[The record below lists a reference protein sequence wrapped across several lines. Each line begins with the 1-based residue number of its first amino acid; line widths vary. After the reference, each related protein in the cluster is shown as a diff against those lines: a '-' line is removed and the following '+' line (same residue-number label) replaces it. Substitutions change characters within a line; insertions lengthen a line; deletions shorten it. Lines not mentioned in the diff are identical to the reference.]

1 MTQPESDTTLKK
13 TQAVLRGHG
22 DDLAGHHLILKISK
36 EAWSGVR
43 YMRVDRAPLTVSP
56 LSAKTSTDPAVD
68 TYLRGAGSLATTWG
82 ILDGWLYNLRGSMR
96 SEQSYYRVDELHPMG
111 SNRAS
116 NQWSCPLKRVSFWSR
131 VAQGFSPLVP
141 SPGRNARLFG
151 EASGRNML
159 HGTRSHPT
167 QMFASLYDKLANV
180 VTSNG
185 FCYCVRGSDCQI
197 DGGTEPDAGRRECSL
212 LETIRSMYDGRFR
225 QVRHLTGA
233 STPACAQQ
241 LDWPFV
247 GGWMRDL
254 SQAPARYTEA
264 QARSATDEGTC
275 NVLDRLPPFQYR

>member
-1 MTQPESDTTLKK
+1 MIHCTL
-13 TQAVLRGHG
+13 
-22 DDLAGHHLILKISK
+22 
-36 EAWSGVR
+36 
-43 YMRVDRAPLTVSP
+43 
-56 LSAKTSTDPAVD
+56 
-68 TYLRGAGSLATTWG
+68 
-82 ILDGWLYNLRGSMR
+82 
-96 SEQSYYRVDELHPMG
+96 
-111 SNRAS
+111 
-116 NQWSCPLKRVSFWSR
+116 
-131 VAQGFSPLVP
+131 
-141 SPGRNARLFG
+141 
-151 EASGRNML
+151 
-159 HGTRSHPT
+159 SHPT
-167 QMFASLYDKLANV
+167 QLFDTLYNKLADV
-180 VTSNG
+180 STSNG

-197 DGGTEPDAGRRECSL
+197 NGGTEPDAGRRECSL